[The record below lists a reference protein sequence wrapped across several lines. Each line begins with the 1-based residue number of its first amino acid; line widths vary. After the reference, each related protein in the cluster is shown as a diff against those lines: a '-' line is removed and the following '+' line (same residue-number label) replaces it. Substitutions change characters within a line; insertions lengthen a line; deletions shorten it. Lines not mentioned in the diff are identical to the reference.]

1 MLIDVR
7 GTRLHIDQ
15 RGPQDAPPLL
25 YLHGGP
31 GSGSHDFMFFQGD
44 RLSERLQLVGVD
56 QRGVQ
61 RSDPLDGPITED
73 DLIADFEALR
83 ETLGFERWSIL
94 GHSYGGRLALR
105 YAVTHP
111 DTVARVVFEN
121 PPWDMV
127 LATRTLL
134 DAARPLLRERGDRER
149 AEELLRYRGP
159 ATAQMW
165 DERIA
170 LTQRLGERR
179 MDIYLGPGSRG
190 LVLPGNDLPEEIRS
204 RGARF
209 AEEIT
214 RTAGFSESLLP
225 LLERLTQ
232 PALLIEGG
240 HDPVTSPEEISLFQ
254 KHVQNGTFRR
264 FESAGHFVHAEE
276 PEEYA
281 RFVAAFVV
289 SEAVR

>member
-134 DAARPLLRERGDRER
+134 DAPKPLNRKHQFRGFIVKSRRGESNPKPSVYKTDALPIELRRH
-149 AEELLRYRGP
+149 
-159 ATAQMW
+159 
-165 DERIA
+165 
-170 LTQRLGERR
+170 
-179 MDIYLGPGSRG
+179 
-190 LVLPGNDLPEEIRS
+190 DLS
-204 RGARF
+204 
-209 AEEIT
+209 
-214 RTAGFSESLLP
+214 
-225 LLERLTQ
+225 
-232 PALLIEGG
+232 
-240 HDPVTSPEEISLFQ
+240 V
-254 KHVQNGTFRR
+254 
-264 FESAGHFVHAEE
+264 
-276 PEEYA
+276 
-281 RFVAAFVV
+281 
-289 SEAVR
+289 